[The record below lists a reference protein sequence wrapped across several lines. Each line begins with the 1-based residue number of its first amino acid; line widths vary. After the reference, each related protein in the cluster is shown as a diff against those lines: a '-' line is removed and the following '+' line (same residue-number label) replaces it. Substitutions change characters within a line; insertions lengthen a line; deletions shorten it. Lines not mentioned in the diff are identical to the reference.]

1 MYSVSL
7 LVKLVFRDQPVIL
20 YLPYAALAELDMLNG
35 ESYNNNGAVPLRFRT
50 AHHISLPPS
59 ASTGCSVDGFEVCEQ
74 GDATRATLLSS
85 GSVLDHYFVHG
96 IGSFRHPV
104 RKSHRCRS

>member
-7 LVKLVFRDQPVIL
+7 LVKLVFKDQPVIL

-35 ESYNNNGAVPLRFRT
+35 ESYNNIGAVPLRFRT
-50 AHHISLPPS
+50 AHHISLPLS
-59 ASTGCSVDGFEVCEQ
+59 ASTGCSVDGFGVCEQ

-104 RKSHRCRS
+104 PKSHHCRS